1 MAANSLPPDIRV
13 GFLGAGK
20 MAQALASGFV
30 KTGLV
35 KACNVTASR
44 RHPEAPN
51 ILKDMG
57 VMVTGDNK
65 EVVRRSNLVFI
76 AVKPYMVAPV
86 LKEVA
91 ETVTADKL
99 IISIAAGITMDT
111 LEKELPTGTRLIRVV
126 PNLPAL
132 VGQGAAVLSRGIT
145 AQEEDV
151 ALVMTLVRSVGQ
163 CEEVPESLQDC
174 ATGVSG
180 SGPAYAFTA
189 IEALADGG
197 VKMGLPRD
205 LAMKLAAQTMLG
217 AAKMVLESGKHP
229 GQLKDEVCSPGGT
242 TIAAMHKLEKAGFRG
257 ALIDAVEAATLRARE
272 LGQKK

>member
-1 MAANSLPPDIRV
+1 MAANSLPPDTRV

-35 KACNVTASR
+35 QAGNITASR

-76 AVKPYMVAPV
+76 AVKPNMVEAV
-86 LKEVA
+86 LKDIA
-91 ETVTADKL
+91 ETVTVDNL
-99 IISIAAGITMDT
+99 IISIAAGITIAT
-111 LEKELPTGTRLIRVV
+111 LQKELPPGTRLIRVV

-145 AQEEDV
+145 AGEEDV
-151 ALVMTLVRSVGQ
+151 SLVMTLVRSVGQ
-163 CEEVPESLQDC
+163 CDEVPESLQDS

-180 SGPAYAFTA
+180 SGPAYAFAA
-189 IEALADGG
+189 IEALSDGG

-257 ALIDAVEAATLRARE
+257 ALIDAVEASTLRARE
-272 LGQKK
+272 LGQK